1 MLKQYRR
8 RFIAATTGLV
18 GAALLVMFIAL
29 GVTMYRNV
37 YTELRN
43 TMSMVLRPWNEAGD
57 GFQSLR
63 PSDRPDPPERP
74 DGTPPRHDQTDRI
87 TDEAI
92 VTVFYN
98 KASGEISVLSDT
110 TLDDDG
116 AQLAAAIERITTLAN
131 DFGTLNDE
139 GLIYCREGQDAFCK
153 IALTDVSYARTRILN
168 RLLTLAALFVASLAL
183 VFLISLLLAKRA
195 ARPMED
201 AIRMERQ
208 FVADISHDLKTPITV
223 ILANNSILKLN
234 PDAKVSEQEQ
244 WLESTDTAA
253 KNMMTLVNEMLTLSA
268 LESTERKAEKTA
280 VDLSEAAEKS
290 VLQMESLT
298 YDRGVIL
305 ESDIDPGITI
315 LANRE
320 YTERICNGLIE
331 NAIKYEPVGG
341 RVTVTLK
348 RNRKTATLTVRNSGS
363 VIAEEDLPHIFE
375 RFYRGDKA
383 RTSQDGHGLG
393 LPIIRQMAESFGAE
407 IRAVSSPEDGTAF
420 LVTVSIVD

>member
-74 DGTPPRHDQTDRI
+74 DGTPPRHGQTDRI